1 MFNLFKAISNAYPD
15 RFSAD
20 HRYYQDKNGYYDDSK
35 VSFWKQ
41 MIAKRVVKDF
51 EKEIGANQV

>member
-20 HRYYQDKNGYYDDSK
+20 HRYYQDKDGYYDDSK

-41 MIAKRVVKDF
+41 LIARRVVKSF
-51 EKEIGANQV
+51 EKVY